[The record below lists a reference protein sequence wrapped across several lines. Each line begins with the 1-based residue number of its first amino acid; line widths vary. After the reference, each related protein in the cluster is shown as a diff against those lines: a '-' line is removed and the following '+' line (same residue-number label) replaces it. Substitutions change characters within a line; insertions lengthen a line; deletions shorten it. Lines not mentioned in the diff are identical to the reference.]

1 MLKLAAWA
9 EVRGNAAKAKH
20 TRDRGLKDSWKV
32 CVADAS
38 RVEYGVVID
47 AVVVGTWS
55 SMQPYSEPGASALK
69 PGERNGKRY
78 GDSHRK
84 KYGERYVGHLQHR
97 RGGAMQGGGLGRRLQ
112 DQSSNESHV

>member
-1 MLKLAAWA
+1 MEAA
-9 EVRGNAAKAKH
+9 GNAAKAKR
-20 TRDRGLKDSWKV
+20 TWDRGLKDPWEV
-32 CVADAS
+32 CVVDALC
-38 RVEYGVVID
+38 VEYGVVVD

-55 SMQPYSEPGASALK
+55 SMQPYLEPGAAALD
-69 PGERNGKRY
+69 PGERNGERY

-84 KYGERYVGHLQHR
+84 KYGERYVGHLQHM